1 MPLDYFAELFHR
13 PLDRDLVLP
22 WYDAGRFLAAPL
34 ANANGFALDAGL
46 SSGRGAM
53 GPDTSRATGAA
64 TTWATDHAAAEEG
77 DYGRRPAD
85 SGSSPAPMLSDF
97 AGPGWSFLSCYS
109 LDSNFKCNTESATP
123 RAP

>member
-64 TTWATDHAAAEEG
+64 TTWATDHAAAEEEKIMVS
-77 DYGRRPAD
+77 DRRIVAAVRLPCCLILPVRVGR
-85 SGSSPAPMLSDF
+85 
-97 AGPGWSFLSCYS
+97 SCH
-109 LDSNFKCNTESATP
+109 AT
-123 RAP
+123 A